1 MENNDNIQGLYLIEN
16 RQIIPDVNGNITNL
30 GNLNKNKQNKFYFTY
45 VFKESLGRVYD
56 FFNKLNNYK
65 KECFN
70 KFFSNVSFSR
80 SEKLDEEGNLFN
92 FDWKNNHKIQTM
104 CIKQTKTSIS
114 KSFTH
119 KTISVSQLPYGNFLL
134 KFKFFY
140 NSCENYTLFT
150 FEIEF
155 DNPIEMDN
163 SNNQIEVLNN
173 DFEFICKE
181 IELILHRDI
190 NGLEQTESVI
200 IKNKLKNV
208 WNFIIDF
215 EYCFNSFYKPLNGI
229 KLSMENDKGEKVKSL
244 QVGTLIKLIKDDIVI
259 SNLVIKKINE
269 NDDKSE
275 IFMDS
280 SENKKFSN
288 DCIILEQTCYIMCKK
303 LKENA
308 TFLMVKHIGHE
319 FVSDEKLNALSVIK
333 KKILLN
339 YKNILE
345 KNFNSNLKS
354 NDDSI
359 NLNIS
364 SSNSI

>member
-1 MENNDNIQGLYLIEN
+1 
-16 RQIIPDVNGNITNL
+16 
-30 GNLNKNKQNKFYFTY
+30 
-45 VFKESLGRVYD
+45 
-56 FFNKLNNYK
+56 
-65 KECFN
+65 
-70 KFFSNVSFSR
+70 
-80 SEKLDEEGNLFN
+80 
-92 FDWKNNHKIQTM
+92 
-104 CIKQTKTSIS
+104 
-114 KSFTH
+114 
-119 KTISVSQLPYGNFLL
+119 
-134 KFKFFY
+134 
-140 NSCENYTLFT
+140 
-150 FEIEF
+150 
-155 DNPIEMDN
+155 
-163 SNNQIEVLNN
+163 
-173 DFEFICKE
+173 
-181 IELILHRDI
+181 
-190 NGLEQTESVI
+190 
-200 IKNKLKNV
+200 
-208 WNFIIDF
+208 
-215 EYCFNSFYKPLNGI
+215 
-229 KLSMENDKGEKVKSL
+229 MENDKGEKVKNL

-319 FVSDEKLNALSVIK
+319 FISDEKLNALSVIK

>member
-1 MENNDNIQGLYLIEN
+1 MDNNNIQGLYTMQN
-16 RQIIPDVNGNITNL
+16 NQIIPDVNDNISNI
-30 GNLNKNKQNKFYFTY
+30 NFQNQNKQKKFYFTY
-45 VFKESLGRVYD
+45 IFKESLERVYN
-56 FFNKLNNYK
+56 FFNKLDNYNN
-65 KECFN
+65 ECFN
-70 KFFSNVSFSR
+70 RFFSNISYSKND
-80 SEKLDEEGNLFN
+80 KLDEEGNLIN
-92 FDWKNNHKIQTM
+92 FEWKNKYKIQTM
-104 CIKQTKTSIS
+104 CIKQNKTSIS
-114 KSFTH
+114 KSFIH

-150 FEIEF
+150 FESEF
-155 DNPIEMDN
+155 DNPIEIDN
-163 SNNQIEVLNN
+163 NNYNEVLNN
-173 DFEFICKE
+173 DFDFICKE

-229 KLSMENDKGEKVKSL
+229 KLSMENDKGEKVKNL

-319 FVSDEKLNALSVIK
+319 FISDEKLNALSVIK

>member
-1 MENNDNIQGLYLIEN
+1 MIDFIIHSNDTNWGHVWHIVTTDGKGMITIE
-16 RQIIPDVNGNITNL
+16 L
-30 GNLNKNKQNKFYFTY
+30 GEDDKKRFYFY
-45 VFKESLGRVYD
+45 GL
-56 FFNKLNNYK
+56 
-65 KECFN
+65 
-70 KFFSNVSFSR
+70 
-80 SEKLDEEGNLFN
+80 
-92 FDWKNNHKIQTM
+92 
-104 CIKQTKTSIS
+104 
-114 KSFTH
+114 
-119 KTISVSQLPYGNFLL
+119 SVTPDLRRKGVGTELL
-134 KFKFFY
+134 KAA
-140 NSCENYTLFT
+140 E
-150 FEIEF
+150 
-155 DNPIEMDN
+155 
-163 SNNQIEVLNN
+163 
-173 DFEFICKE
+173 
-181 IELILHRDI
+181 
-190 NGLEQTESVI
+190 
-200 IKNKLKNV
+200 
-208 WNFIIDF
+208 
-215 EYCFNSFYKPLNGI
+215 
-229 KLSMENDKGEKVKSL
+229 KLSMENGKGEKVKNL

-319 FVSDEKLNALSVIK
+319 FISDEKLNALSVIK